1 MILEAGSSKTDRKK
15 SVSNCMQIFF
25 CCIAMTD
32 LGRGVMFFAK
42 NGPALQDFLSG
53 AKSINRSVPTAGE
66 LNLKEMPL
74 QTVVKEGDLTPSSVE
89 DMWGCDIACRLPS
102 SKVLLSLC
110 LFNFFLQDQPA
121 PKTEPAPKRKS
132 ALKRPAAALAD
143 AAGSFTEYIC
153 PPFLACFDFASAYK
167 AACLIRWWSSGRRVR
182 SGPGEFGDS

>member
-1 MILEAGSSKTDRKK
+1 ML
-15 SVSNCMQIFF
+15 CFF
-25 CCIAMTD
+25 QRMVRLCRI
-32 LGRGVMFFAK
+32 
-42 NGPALQDFLSG
+42 FLSG
-53 AKSINRSVPTAGE
+53 AKSINRSVPTARD

-153 PPFLACFDFASAYK
+153 PSFLACFDFASAYK